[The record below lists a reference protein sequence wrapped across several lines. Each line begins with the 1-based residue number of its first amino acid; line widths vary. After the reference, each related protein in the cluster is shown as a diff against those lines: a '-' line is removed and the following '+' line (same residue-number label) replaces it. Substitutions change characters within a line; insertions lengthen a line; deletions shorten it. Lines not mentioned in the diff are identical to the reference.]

1 MMNQLKKTKVYQ
13 LVLILVPILCLC
25 LLTGVLIYTPDS
37 GRPASGQPDYSQHEN
52 WAYFRVGSKK
62 SADLFLICP
71 TVDKRDEYQMSLDD
85 AQSKDRFLGSLNMQK
100 GLYEEQ
106 TRMYAP
112 YYRQAALKVYSLPP
126 DARETYLEYAY
137 RDVSAAFSWY
147 LSHENHGRPFILAGF
162 SQGAD
167 MCFRLLQE
175 YFDEAEVSDL
185 LVACYA
191 IGWSCPAEMADR
203 YPQIKPAESAD
214 DIGTLISFD
223 CEAADVKE
231 TIINPSGQRSCCI
244 NPLNWR
250 TDGTPAKKNEN
261 LGACFTSRSGEIKKE
276 QAALCGCY
284 IDEMRGVLK
293 VTDINP
299 ADYPPLMDMLPQG
312 AYHVYDYK
320 FFYRNLQQNV
330 RNRIEKYLE
339 LKGIS

>member
-1 MMNQLKKTKVYQ
+1 MNKFRKTNAYQ
-13 LVLILVPILCLC
+13 RRSILVFVLCLC
-25 LLTGVLIYTPDS
+25 LLAGVLFYTQDF
-37 GRPASGQPDYSQHEN
+37 GRPASGQPDYAQKEN
-52 WAYFRVGSKK
+52 WAYYRIGDKK
-62 SADLFLICP
+62 SVDLFLICP

-85 AQSKDRFLGSLNMQK
+85 THTKDRFLGSLNMQR

-112 YYRQAALKVYSLPP
+112 YYRQAALKVYNLPP
-126 DARETYLEYAY
+126 DAREPYLEYAY
-137 RDVSAAFSWY
+137 KDISAAFSWY
-147 LSHENHGRPFILAGF
+147 LSHENQGRPFILAGF

-167 MCFRLLQE
+167 MCFRLLKE
-175 YFDEAEVSDL
+175 YFDDQEVSDL

-191 IGWSCPAEMADR
+191 IGWSCPTEMADK

-223 CEAADVKE
+223 CEAPEVKE
-231 TIINPSGQRSCCI
+231 TIINPAGQKACCI

-250 TDGTPAKKNEN
+250 TNGIPAKKSEN
-261 LGACFTSRSGEIKKE
+261 PGACFTSRSGVIQRE

-284 IDEMRGVLK
+284 IDETRGVLK

-299 ADYPPLMDMLPQG
+299 ADYPPLMDVLPPG

-320 FFYRNLQQNV
+320 FFYRSLQQNIK
-330 RNRIEKYLE
+330 NRIEKFLA
-339 LKGIS
+339 LKGS

>member
-1 MMNQLKKTKVYQ
+1 MNQSRKTNPYQ
-13 LVLILVPILCLC
+13 RRLIFVLILCLC
-25 LLTGVLIYTPDS
+25 LPAAVMVCTSDF
-37 GRPASGQPDYSQHEN
+37 GRPASGQPDYSQKEN
-52 WAYFRVGSKK
+52 WAYYKIGKKK
-62 SADLFLICP
+62 SVDLFLICP

-85 AQSKDRFLGSLNMQK
+85 TLSKNRFLGSLNMQR

-112 YYRQAALKVYSLPP
+112 YYRQAALKIYRLPP

-137 RDVSAAFSWY
+137 KDISAAFSWY
-147 LSHENHGRPFILAGF
+147 LTHENQGRPFILAGF

-167 MCFRLLQE
+167 MCFRLLKE
-175 YFDEAEVSDL
+175 YFDDPKVSDL

-191 IGWSCPAEMADR
+191 IGWSCPKEMADK

-223 CEAADVKE
+223 CEAPEVQE
-231 TIINPSGQRSCCI
+231 TMINPTGQKACCI

-250 TDGTPAKKNEN
+250 TDGIPARKNEN
-261 LGACFTSRSGEIKKE
+261 LGACFTSRSGEIQRE
-276 QAALCGCY
+276 QSSLCGCY
-284 IDEMRGVLK
+284 IDEARGVLK

-299 ADYPPLMDMLPQG
+299 AEYPPLMDVLPQG

-320 FFYRNLQQNV
+320 FFYRNLQQNI
-330 RNRIEKYLE
+330 RNRIEKYLTF
-339 LKGIS
+339 KAGS